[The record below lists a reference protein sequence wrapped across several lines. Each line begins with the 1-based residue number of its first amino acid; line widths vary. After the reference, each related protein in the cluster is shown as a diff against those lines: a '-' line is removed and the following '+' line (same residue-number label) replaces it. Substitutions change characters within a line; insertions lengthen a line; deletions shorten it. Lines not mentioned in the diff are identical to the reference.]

1 MSCETTTH
9 YLNDFLDGGLDEDK
23 YQEIQ
28 SHIHMCEVCREL
40 VEREQNLRAAL
51 RDLPSPELPP
61 DFVSSTLAKARQ
73 RHERQTRRWGVL
85 GGAIAAGFALFV
97 VASLFV
103 TTPTNQTAAV
113 SKVMLEKGQVREIR
127 LVFNSKTNLDGATFV
142 VQLPGNVALQG
153 FPHQQS
159 VSWKGRL
166 KQGKNLL
173 VLPVMATGPV
183 EGDLIT
189 WIKHAENKKAFHL
202 AIQMDEGDL
211 SRSSYRLVDM
221 T

>member
-1 MSCETTTH
+1 MSCETTSQ
-9 YLNDFLDGGLDEDK
+9 YLNDFLDKCLKEHK
-23 YQEIQ
+23 YLEIQ
-28 SHIHMCEVCREL
+28 SHIEICEACRGL
-40 VEREQNLRAAL
+40 VEREQELRAAL
-51 RDLPSPELPP
+51 RGLPAPELRP
-61 DFVSSTLAKARQ
+61 DFVQSTLAMARQ

-85 GGAIAAGFALFV
+85 GGAIAAGFVLFV
-97 VASLFV
+97 VVSLLV
-103 TTPTNQTAAV
+103 TTPMNQTTV
-113 SKVMLEKGQVREIR
+113 VPRVTLEKGQVREIK

-142 VQLPGNVALQG
+142 VQLPGNVALKG
-153 FPHQQS
+153 FPHQHS

-189 WIKHAENKKAFHL
+189 WIKHAESKKAFHL
-202 AIQMDEGDL
+202 AIRMDEGDL
-211 SRSSYRLVDM
+211 SRSSYRFVDM